1 MALTCFIRSLKL
13 FPAGGSVLGIKFRGC
28 NTAAIATSLSYIA
41 TKLPRD
47 SLSSYVYKSQGAG
60 TLSVFY
66 CSTRLG
72 H

>member
-47 SLSSYVYKSQGAG
+47 SLSFLHV
-60 TLSVFY
+60 
-66 CSTRLG
+66 
-72 H
+72 

>member
-1 MALTCFIRSLKL
+1 MALTCFIRSFKL
-13 FPAGGSVLGIKFRGC
+13 FPAGGSVFSSISWLQHRSHRHLFF
-28 NTAAIATSLSYIA
+28 YIA
-41 TKLPRD
+41 TRLPRD